1 MTETSFE
8 ANRKRKKMILR
19 ISCIFAG
26 VMLVLTFFSNTI
38 NNITLPRVLSQ
49 KPISGAL
56 IKEVYGSGVI
66 RARETAKVYAEQGR
80 LVKEVRIKPG
90 DKVKKGDVAVIL
102 DKDEFERKLEEEML
116 RYEQLKL
123 SLDKLADMGSNME
136 FAENNLKAAKENLDN
151 KKTLFESGAIS
162 RDEYKRAENDFL
174 QAEKVLDDE
183 KRKQRDIE
191 RDIKIQQVSIRL
203 AESTVEKLRKELDER
218 SVLLSPA
225 DGFVNE
231 LNVTEGSLVNG
242 GLPVF
247 SVDDAS
253 KGFEARIAV
262 EREKAEYL
270 AVGDAA
276 DITVKSLGSG
286 AIGGTIREI
295 AANAQNRGEMKD
307 LVIDVPA
314 EGISAGERCD
324 IYIKKRTGSYDILVP
339 NTAIG
344 TDDKGKFVWV
354 LSGNKGA
361 LGDEFYVRQAR
372 VETGDSDSSKTVI
385 VSGISRDEEVIVG
398 YSKNLSDGCRVLP
411 ES

>member
-1 MTETSFE
+1 MTETSFD
-8 ANRKRKKMILR
+8 ANRKRKKLILR
-19 ISCIFAG
+19 MSGIFIV

-38 NNITLPRVLSQ
+38 NNITLPRVSSQ
-49 KPISGAL
+49 KPTSGAL

-66 RARETAKVYAEQGR
+66 RAKETVKVYAAQGR

-90 DKVKKGDVAVIL
+90 DEVKKGDAAVIL
-102 DKDEFERKLEEEML
+102 DRDEIERQLEEEML

-123 SLDKLADMGSNME
+123 NLEKLSDMGSNIE
-136 FAENNLKAAKENLDN
+136 YAENNLKAEKENLEN
-151 KKTLFESGAIS
+151 MKALLESGAIS
-162 RDEYKRAENDFL
+162 RDEYKRDENAFL
-174 QAEKVLDDE
+174 QAEKDLDNE
-183 KRKQRDIE
+183 RRKQRDIE
-191 RDIKIQQVSIRL
+191 RDIKIQQASMRL
-203 AESTVEKLRKELDER
+203 AELTIEKLRKELDEG

-242 GLPVF
+242 AVPVF
-247 SVDDAS
+247 SVDDVS
-253 KGFEARIAV
+253 KGFETRIAV

-270 AVGDAA
+270 AVGDAV

-286 AIGGTIREI
+286 TIEGTIREI

-314 EGISAGERCD
+314 GEISAGERCD
-324 IYIKKRTGSYDILVP
+324 IYIRKRTASYDILVP

-344 TDDKGKFVWV
+344 TDNMNKFVWV
-354 LSGNKGA
+354 LNERKGA
-361 LGDEFYVRQAR
+361 LGSEFYVRKAL
-372 VETGDSDSSKTVI
+372 VIPGDSDSSKTVI
-385 VSGISRDEEVIVG
+385 VSGLSRDEQVIVS

-411 ES
+411 ED